1 MTLEAT
7 AHAEP
12 DPAPDTTAAA
22 RDVRR
27 RWLAVFAF
35 WTMLGLVESSKA
47 YVSAYLRDIPASWP
61 NALLGNMPWW
71 YGWALLTPLAFA
83 LASRYRLDRHP
94 VSAAAV
100 HLADSIALAP
110 LHLLSVGWLYYH
122 THAHANVPSLAVMLR
137 GWMDNFIMLDVL
149 TYWAIIGG
157 YHALEYHS
165 RFRASELNAAR
176 LATRAARLE
185 ASMTEARLNALRMEL
200 HPHFL
205 FNTLNAI
212 SGLVRRREI
221 DAAVRMLARLG
232 ELLRVTLERG
242 SVQQVPLEREL
253 SFLRLYL
260 EIERIRFHDRL
271 GVDFEVDPEVLDA
284 LVPTLILQP
293 LVENA
298 VRHGV
303 ARLSGPGRVG
313 VRAARQDGK
322 LILQVADTGAGFQAG
337 NGGTRLGVGLS
348 NTRARL
354 EQLYGADAAMM
365 LDNGP
370 AGGALVT
377 VTLPYHEDPVADREE

>member
-1 MTLEAT
+1 
-7 AHAEP
+7 
-12 DPAPDTTAAA
+12 
-22 RDVRR
+22 
-27 RWLAVFAF
+27 
-35 WTMLGLVESSKA
+35 
-47 YVSAYLRDIPASWP
+47 
-61 NALLGNMPWW
+61 MPWW

-83 LASRYRLDRHP
+83 LAARYRLDRHP
-94 VSAAAV
+94 LPAAAV
-100 HLADSIALAP
+100 HLAASIAFAP
-110 LHLLSVGWLYYH
+110 VHLLSVGWLYYQ
-122 THAHANVPSLAVMLR
+122 THAHANVPSLGIMLR
-137 GWMDNFIMLDVL
+137 GWINNFVMLDVL

-165 RFRASELNAAR
+165 RFRASEVNAAR
-176 LATRAARLE
+176 LAARAARLE

-271 GVDFEVDPEVLDA
+271 EVDFEVDPDALDA

-303 ARLSGPGRVG
+303 ARLTGPGRVG
-313 VRAARQDGK
+313 VHAARQDGK
-322 LILQVADTGAGFQAG
+322 LVLQVADTGAGFPAG

-354 EQLYGADAAMM
+354 EQLYGADAA
-365 LDNGP
+365 LTLGNAP

-377 VTLPYHEDPVADREE
+377 VTLPFREDPARDLEQT

>member
-1 MTLEAT
+1 
-7 AHAEP
+7 
-12 DPAPDTTAAA
+12 
-22 RDVRR
+22 
-27 RWLAVFAF
+27 
-35 WTMLGLVESSKA
+35 
-47 YVSAYLRDIPASWP
+47 
-61 NALLGNMPWW
+61 
-71 YGWALLTPLAFA
+71 
-83 LASRYRLDRHP
+83 
-94 VSAAAV
+94 V
-100 HLADSIALAP
+100 HLAASIAFAP
-110 LHLLSVGWLYYH
+110 VHLLSVGWLYYQ
-122 THAHANVPSLAVMLR
+122 THAHANVPSLGIMLR
-137 GWMDNFIMLDVL
+137 GWINNFVMLDVL

-165 RFRASELNAAR
+165 RFRASEVNAAR
-176 LATRAARLE
+176 LAARAARLE

-271 GVDFEVDPEVLDA
+271 EVDFEVDPDALDA

-303 ARLSGPGRVG
+303 ARLTGPGRVG
-313 VRAARQDGK
+313 VHAAREDGK
-322 LILQVADTGAGFQAG
+322 LVLQVADTGAGFPAG

-354 EQLYGADAAMM
+354 EQLYGADAA
-365 LDNGP
+365 LTLGNAP

-377 VTLPYHEDPVADREE
+377 VTLPFREDPARDLEQT

>member
-1 MTLEAT
+1 
-7 AHAEP
+7 
-12 DPAPDTTAAA
+12 
-22 RDVRR
+22 
-27 RWLAVFAF
+27 
-35 WTMLGLVESSKA
+35 
-47 YVSAYLRDIPASWP
+47 
-61 NALLGNMPWW
+61 
-71 YGWALLTPLAFA
+71 
-83 LASRYRLDRHP
+83 
-94 VSAAAV
+94 
-100 HLADSIALAP
+100 
-110 LHLLSVGWLYYH
+110 
-122 THAHANVPSLAVMLR
+122 
-137 GWMDNFIMLDVL
+137 
-149 TYWAIIGG
+149 
-157 YHALEYHS
+157 
-165 RFRASELNAAR
+165 
-176 LATRAARLE
+176 
-185 ASMTEARLNALRMEL
+185 MTEARLNALRMEL

-377 VTLPYHEDPVADREE
+377 VTLPYHEDPVADREEP